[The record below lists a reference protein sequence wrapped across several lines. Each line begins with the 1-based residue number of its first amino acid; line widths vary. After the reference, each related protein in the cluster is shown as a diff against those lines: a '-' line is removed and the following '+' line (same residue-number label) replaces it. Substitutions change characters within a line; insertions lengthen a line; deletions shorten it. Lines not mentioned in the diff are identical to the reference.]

1 MPEDT
6 SSGKLELF
14 PQTTDI
20 NKKIYIY
27 KRKEKKKT
35 L

>member
-14 PQTTDI
+14 PQTRH
-20 NKKIYIY
+20 KQKYIYI
-27 KRKEKKKT
+27 KEKKKT
-35 L
+35 S

>member
-20 NKKIYIY
+20 IKKYIYI
-27 KRKEKKKT
+27 KEKKKT
-35 L
+35 S